1 MNAISS
7 TILFFLILIFT
18 YKNFY
23 HLKKLDN
30 KTFFLILFNISLIGI
45 ITTEFDL
52 LYTFWNIE
60 RSTFLFKLSLGL
72 FTGMS
77 VVLTACTI
85 IKDFSLKKIKT
96 LWRLPLIGLLIGW
109 SVKIDYLFLV
119 PVIGEGISL
128 IILNKF
134 RQEYQYSFRQQLKSF
149 FFILILVFAGL
160 SKLWIFNIGFILFL
174 SLKLQF
180 INALKLKFAVSDY
193 KTI

>member
-23 HLKKLDN
+23 HLKKIDN

>member
-7 TILFFLILIFT
+7 TILLFLILIFT